1 VDGDGFE
8 IRVQEWDYLDG
19 WHKLEAVSYLVMELG
34 SYTLADET
42 KVEAGRFESNKTK
55 GFEPVSFSQSF
66 QEIPVVV
73 TSMLT
78 INESDA
84 VTGRI
89 RNIDTQ
95 GFNFRLQEQ
104 ERNTKKHA
112 TETIGYIAWEPSVGA
127 IDSLTF
133 EINKTSDSVKHN
145 FYTIQ
150 FEQNFMNAPM
160 FIADMQT
167 GDGMNTAN
175 VRWQNKDAYAVE
187 VQIDEEQSKNNE
199 IKHGTEVVG
208 YMVFSR

>member
-1 VDGDGFE
+1 
-8 IRVQEWDYLDG
+8 
-19 WHKLEAVSYLVMELG
+19 MELG

-112 TETIGYIAWEPSVGA
+112 TETIGYIAWEPSVGT